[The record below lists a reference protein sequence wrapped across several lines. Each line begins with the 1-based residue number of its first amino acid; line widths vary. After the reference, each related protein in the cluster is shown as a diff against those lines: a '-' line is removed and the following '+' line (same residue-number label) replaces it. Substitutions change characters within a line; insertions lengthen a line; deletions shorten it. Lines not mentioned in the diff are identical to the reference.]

1 MACHSSIRGGDPVAN
16 DRALRLLSELDD
28 AVAAH
33 SCPHGRPVWIRI
45 ERARLDAMF
54 HRTG

>member
-1 MACHSSIRGGDPVAN
+1 MLGNRRRELGELKG
-16 DRALRLLSELDD
+16 ALAELD
-28 AVAAH
+28 AAMAAH

-45 ERARLDAMF
+45 SRARLEALF